1 MRGSLSRCTTLSRR
15 RARRPDSRIRR
26 YNFLP
31 AEGPVPV
38 SALVIGNTDTFSSG
52 TPPYSG
58 GGGYSYASAG
68 IPHPARAFGKGY
80 SYTSTGTPTPPA
92 PAALLPRPLPGQG
105 PCVVISGGAAVPG
118 SSPGSPHVLDRGDIA
133 TGGWRLAGRGNSFPL
148 PCLSR
153 SQDPAHL
160 TDSTRISAG
169 RLPMHFCRPPPAREG
184 REQHPCPRE
193 TAGYRESPQQV

>member
-1 MRGSLSRCTTLSRR
+1 MW
-15 RARRPDSRIRR
+15 
-26 YNFLP
+26 
-31 AEGPVPV
+31 
-38 SALVIGNTDTFSSG
+38 
-52 TPPYSG
+52 
-58 GGGYSYASAG
+58 
-68 IPHPARAFGKGY
+68 PHPARAFAGIPMHFCRPPPPRSRLRQGIPGY
-80 SYTSTGTPTPPA
+80 LAGPPTPPA
-92 PAALLPRPLPGQG
+92 PSALLPRPLPGRG

-169 RLPMHFCRPPPAREG
+169 RLPCTSAGPPPPVKAGNSTRAPVKPPAIANRHNRYDGASSRGAGKEG
-184 REQHPCPRE
+184 
-193 TAGYRESPQQV
+193 AGPPLRASLWCSGHRRPWSDRLPPPPGAPGQTP